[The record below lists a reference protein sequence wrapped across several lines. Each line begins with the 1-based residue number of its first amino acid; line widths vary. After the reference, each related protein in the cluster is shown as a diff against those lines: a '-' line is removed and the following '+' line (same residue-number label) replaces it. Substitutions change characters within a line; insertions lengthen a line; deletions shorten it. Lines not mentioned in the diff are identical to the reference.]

1 MSDFRQALLKQLQSN
16 LTGPIAVLAGGNS
29 AEREISL
36 RSGNAVL
43 TAFADAG
50 LACSL
55 LDTAEPDWL
64 LKIDNFGL
72 AFIALHGPGGEDGT
86 VQGALLTKGI
96 RFTGSKV
103 LASALAMDKRRSKLL
118 WSGAGLPTPEFVVLD
133 DASDMNAVFASLGES
148 IVKPS
153 TEGSS
158 IGMARVASADEL
170 RTAYAM
176 AKSYGTVLAERWVVG
191 EEYTVA
197 IVGREVLP
205 AIRLETN
212 NRFYD
217 FEAKYQSSTTRY
229 LCPCGLSAT
238 DESVL
243 QALALQAFDSL
254 GCVGWGRVD
263 VMRDSGG
270 KFQLLEVNT
279 IPGMTDHSLV
289 PMAAKARGW
298 DFQELVLAIAVQA
311 L

>member
-1 MSDFRQALLKQLQSN
+1 MLARLRQTLQA
-16 LTGPIAVLAGGNS
+16 PIAVLAGGRS

-36 RSGNAVL
+36 RSGAAVL
-43 TAFADAG
+43 QALSDVG
-50 LACSL
+50 LDCSL
-55 LDTAEPDWL
+55 VDTADSDWL
-64 LKIDNFGL
+64 EKMSAFDL

-96 RFTGSKV
+96 RFTGSGV
-103 LASALAMDKRRSKLL
+103 MASALAMDKQRSKLL
-118 WSGAGLPTPEFVVLD
+118 WMGAGLPTPPFVLLD
-133 DASDMNAVFASLGES
+133 DSSDLRAVYDTLGEC

-158 IGMARVASADEL
+158 IGMARVTSEPEL
-170 RTAYAM
+170 REAYAK
-176 AKSYGTVLAERWVVG
+176 ARGYGAVLAERWVSG
-191 EEYTVA
+191 EEYTVS

-217 FEAKYQSSTTRY
+217 FDAKYQSTTTRY
-229 LCPCGLSAT
+229 LCPCGLSDA
-238 DESVL
+238 EEKAL
-243 QALALQAFDSL
+243 QTLALKAFDSL
-254 GCVGWGRVD
+254 GCTGWGRVD
-263 VMRDSGG
+263 VMRDINGD
-270 KFQLLEVNT
+270 FQLLEVNT

>member
-1 MSDFRQALLKQLQSN
+1 MSDTRTALLSQLQQN
-16 LTGPIAVLAGGNS
+16 LKAPIAVLAGGKS

-43 TAFADAG
+43 EALSAAG
-50 LACSL
+50 QPCSFI
-55 LDTAEPDWL
+55 DTADSGWL
-64 LKIDNFGL
+64 ESMEKFDL

-96 RFTGSKV
+96 RFTGSSV

-118 WSGAGLPTPEFVVLD
+118 WLGAGLPTPEFVLLD
-133 DASDMNAVFASLGES
+133 QNSDMDAVFASLGEC

-153 TEGSS
+153 NEGSS
-158 IGMARVASADEL
+158 IGMARVASAQEL
-170 RTAYAM
+170 RDAYAK
-176 AKSYGTVLAERWVVG
+176 AKDYGAVLAERWVTG

-217 FEAKYQSSTTRY
+217 FEAKYQSTTTRY
-229 LCPCGLSAT
+229 LCPCGLSAG
-238 DESVL
+238 DESRL
-243 QALALQAFDSL
+243 QHLALQAFDSL
-254 GCVGWGRVD
+254 GCTGWGRVD
-263 VMRDSGG
+263 VMRDQSGD
-270 KFQLLEVNT
+270 FQLLEVNT

>member
-1 MSDFRQALLKQLQSN
+1 MSEMRTVMLAQLQRN
-16 LTGPIAVLAGGNS
+16 LQTPIAVLAGGRS

-36 RSGNAVL
+36 RSGNAVFQAL
-43 TAFADAG
+43 SDAG
-50 LACSL
+50 LACSI
-55 LDTAEPDWL
+55 LDTADADWL
-64 LKIDNFGL
+64 EKVSAFDL

-96 RFTGSKV
+96 RFTGSAV
-103 LASALAMDKRRSKLL
+103 MASALAMDKRRSKLL
-118 WSGAGLPTPEFVVLD
+118 WLGAGLPTPEFVMLNES
-133 DASDMNAVFASLGES
+133 SDMEDVFAKLGEC

-153 TEGSS
+153 NEGSS
-158 IGMARVASADEL
+158 IGMARVANAQEL
-170 RTAYAM
+170 SEAYAA
-176 AKSYGTVLAERWVVG
+176 AKGYGAILAERWVTG

-205 AIRLETN
+205 AIRLETD

-217 FEAKYQSSTTRY
+217 FEAKYHSTTTRY
-229 LCPCGLSAT
+229 LCPCGLSGAEE
-238 DESVL
+238 DAL
-243 QALALQAFDSL
+243 QNLALQAFDSL
-254 GCVGWGRVD
+254 GCTGWGRVD
-263 VMRDSGG
+263 VMRDKNGN
-270 KFQLLEVNT
+270 FQLLEVNT